1 LLPDNDSKELEEL
14 DKKIKQAKTNQ
25 TNKMLRRD
33 TNVRNEEKQKDD
45 E

>member
-14 DKKIKQAKTNQ
+14 DKKIEQAKINQ
-25 TNKMLRRD
+25 TNKLLRRD
-33 TNVRNEEKQKDD
+33 KNVRNEEKQKDD